1 MSSLTRCFRLSLTS
15 RPIIFEYIETLL
27 GSAQSYSVL
36 LIERA
41 VVGLLR
47 LCLIISESVSQVE
60 LFERYLT
67 SSPSSVISFTSLWT
81 SFAHSLLPCS
91 MPFRNSSWLE

>member
-1 MSSLTRCFRLSLTS
+1 MTRRPSSSWKRWSAWRVEASNILGRHGESSWTRYYESSLTF

-47 LCLIISESVSQVE
+47 LCLIISESVSQAD
-60 LFERYLT
+60 L
-67 SSPSSVISFTSLWT
+67 
-81 SFAHSLLPCS
+81 
-91 MPFRNSSWLE
+91 N